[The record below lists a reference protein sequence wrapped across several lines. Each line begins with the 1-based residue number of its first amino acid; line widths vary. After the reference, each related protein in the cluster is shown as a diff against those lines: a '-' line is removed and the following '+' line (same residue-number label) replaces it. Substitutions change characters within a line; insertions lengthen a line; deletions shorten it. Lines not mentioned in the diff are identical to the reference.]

1 MSGLT
6 SEQSMHL
13 AGQLVT
19 IGDLAGALARC
30 EEILA
35 ADPDCAPAR
44 QLAIRLHFQ
53 TGLLAGY
60 TLNLEKRPDR
70 LAECRTNW
78 AEFGYPEDSITLIKA
93 VEDRDYGAIG
103 CGKSHISAMMDF
115 FIRGHAGA
123 CMVLED
129 DFDFIRPASDLA
141 ALLQQLKSV
150 GLPWDVLLLTG
161 NDVVPFEQPRGV
173 PGLLRVFEA
182 QSGAGYIVNKSYI
195 PTLLGCFIET
205 VHQMERFRGFDARKL
220 VTSRL
225 AIDMAWKRL
234 QRQGN
239 WYIFNPTFGHQRA
252 GHSDIEGMFKD
263 YRRGTFYQWPMPE
276 KG

>member
-6 SEQSMHL
+6 SDQSMYL
-13 AGQLVT
+13 AAQLVA
-19 IGDLAGALARC
+19 IGDIDGALARC

-35 ADPDCAPAR
+35 ADPACAPAR
-44 QLAIRLHFQ
+44 QLAAGLHFQ
-53 TGLLAGY
+53 NGLLAGY
-60 TLNLEKRPDR
+60 TLNLERRPDR
-70 LAECRTNW
+70 LAECRRNW
-78 AEFGYPEDSITLIKA
+78 AEFGYPDDKITIIKA
-93 VEDRDYGAIG
+93 VPDLDYGAIG

-115 FIRGHAGA
+115 FINGTAGA

-129 DFDFIRPASDLA
+129 DFDFLRPAIELTRI
-141 ALLQQLKSV
+141 LQHIKSA
-150 GLPWDVLLLTG
+150 GMPWDVLLLTG
-161 NDVVPFEQPRGV
+161 NDVVPFEQPRAV

-182 QSGAGYIVNKSYI
+182 QSGAGYIVNRSYI

-225 AIDMAWKRL
+225 AIDVAWKRL

-263 YRRGTFYQWPMPE
+263 YRRGTFYQWPAAE
-276 KG
+276 R